1 MKITS
6 KFDEG
11 VSVWFLNHMGAAD
24 QACKFFEGTV
34 TAVQSWD
41 KWSGFRYDVS
51 HISPDGKQM
60 SYNVMEKDMYKTKN
74 DVLANAF
81 EENGTLEEAGVGVPG
96 DVPAET
102 PAV

>member
-11 VSVWFLNHMGAAD
+11 ASVWFLNHMGAAD
-24 QACKFFEGTV
+24 EACKFFEGTV

-51 HISPDGKQM
+51 HISPEGNQM

-81 EENGTLEEAGVGVPG
+81 EENGTLPETE
-96 DVPAET
+96 VPAET
-102 PAV
+102 PAETPAA

>member
-11 VSVWFLNHMGAAD
+11 VSVWFLNHMSAAD

-60 SYNVMEKDMYKTKN
+60 SYNYIRTQFHPMKDNLT
-74 DVLANAF
+74 
-81 EENGTLEEAGVGVPG
+81 
-96 DVPAET
+96 
-102 PAV
+102 